1 MRRRLMHMYGSNSK
15 ILFVDL
21 NTCQIRAE
29 VLDEVFYRQ
38 YVGNG
43 ILGAY
48 YLMTCTPAGLDAF
61 DPENLLM
68 FLSGAVNGHEGPG
81 LARFTVCGKSPVT
94 GGIGEARSEGPFA
107 VALKKSGY
115 DGIVISGRLEE
126 PGVLVIEDGEVSIE
140 PAQDL
145 WGRKISEVT
154 DILVSRHP
162 GAEVAA
168 IGPAGENRVRF
179 ANIVSSKCHQ
189 ASRSGMGAV
198 MGSKNLKAVAISG
211 GSLPEIKD
219 AQALERIGES
229 FRARMEANP
238 LAMWQH
244 DRPGFGVWIHTHGID
259 ASVCVNNYQSAICDY
274 VDQFAPEHF
283 DPYYRGEA
291 NCPGCAMNCIKRYS
305 VDPAQA
311 ASGGLH
317 QEVGGSMGPNIGNDR
332 AAVVVE
338 VNVLC
343 NEYGMDPGTLGYVIS
358 FAQECAQRGLIDPQ
372 GLNLSFSGDCD
383 SLKLAGMIA
392 MREGLGDLLAE
403 GSARAA
409 KVIGKGAA
417 KYALAV
423 KGNEMVAFEPRSQT
437 NLALGYATC
446 PIGPRYEVC
455 EHDWDF
461 DHRVGWP
468 HTLNYCRTIGIR
480 ERINM
485 EYLGKKKVRN
495 YKALSTLWSAV
506 DALGICL
513 FASAPTRVLSL
524 PDMAAMVG
532 AITGW
537 ETSDY
542 EIMRLGE
549 MRLTLFRLYN
559 CREGLS
565 ARDDMLPD
573 RFYEDSIDCGM
584 HEGVKLDRKA
594 FRECVNTYY
603 AMMGWDEN
611 GRPTEATLYDFG
623 LDWAVE

>member
-1 MRRRLMHMYGSNSK
+1 MYGYNGK

-21 NTCQIRAE
+21 NTRAFHVE
-29 VLDEVFYRQ
+29 TLDEVFYRQ

-48 YLMTCTPAGLDAF
+48 YLMTRTPAGIDAF

-68 FLSGAVNGHEGPG
+68 FLSGAVNGHAGPG

-115 DGIVISGRLEE
+115 DGIVMSGRLDA
-126 PGVLVIEDGEVSIE
+126 PGVLVIEDGQASIE
-140 PAQDL
+140 DASGL
-145 WGRKISEVT
+145 WGKKISETT
-154 DILVSRHP
+154 DILSKCHP
-162 GAEVAA
+162 GCEVAA
-168 IGPAGENRVRF
+168 IGEAGEKMVRF
-179 ANIVSSKCHQ
+179 ANIVSGKCHQ

-198 MGSKNLKAVAISG
+198 MGSKNLKAVCISG
-211 GSLPEIKD
+211 GKMPELKD
-219 AQALERIGES
+219 AQALSRIADS
-229 FRARMEANP
+229 FKARMQANP

-259 ASVCVNNYQSAICDY
+259 ASVCVDNYQSAICDY
-274 VDQFAPEHF
+274 VDQFAPEYF

-291 NCPGCAMNCIKRYS
+291 TCPGCALNCIKCYS
-305 VDPAQA
+305 VREEDA

-317 QEVGGSMGPNIGNDR
+317 QEVGGSMGPNIGNDK
-332 AAVVVE
+332 ASVVIDA
-338 VNVLC
+338 NVLC

-358 FAQECAQRGLIDPQ
+358 FAQECVQKGLLDA
-372 GLNLSFSGDCD
+372 GDLNLTFSGESDA
-383 SLKLAGMIA
+383 LKLAQMIA
-392 MREGLGDLLAE
+392 RREGIGDLLAE

-409 KVIGKGAA
+409 KQIGGGAE
-417 KYALAV
+417 KYALTV
-423 KGNEMVAFEPRSQT
+423 KGNEMVAFEPRTQT

-461 DHRVGWP
+461 DPRVGWP
-468 HTLNYCRTIGIR
+468 HTLNYCRTLGIR
-480 ERINM
+480 ERIHM
-485 EYLGKKKVRN
+485 EFLGRKKVRN
-495 YKALSTLWSAV
+495 YKALSTLWSAM

-524 PDMAAMVG
+524 PDMAGMVA

-559 CREGLS
+559 CREGLT
-565 ARDDMLPD
+565 AADDMLPE
-573 RFYEDSIDCGM
+573 RFYEDKIDCGM
-584 HEGVKLDRKA
+584 HEGVTLDKAA
-594 FRECVNTYY
+594 FRECVDSYY
-603 AMMGWDEN
+603 AMMGWDEK
-611 GRPTEATLYDFG
+611 GVPTADTLYDFG
-623 LDWAVE
+623 LDWAVEG